1 MIQPLKLNRG
11 KLFKLFVCL
20 LSVLCLS
27 FGTLVIYADSSNP
40 VVYPA
45 NISQP
50 QLSGNDCYLE
60 VVTAN
65 GWKLVVY
72 VKAVFSSTTS
82 VSNTST
88 SFYCY
93 SSENE
98 FRIVSYDASST
109 SISYYGWYYDCN
121 WNSVGMLKTSN
132 IGGLVDYCWLYLGN
146 SGAITGIHGYN
157 CNTSDFEL
165 SSGSNFVFSYGID
178 TTFKSQIDKVIGLL
192 EQGKSSAESNIY
204 SGTTSEQQQ
213 TQKEASAAEK
223 KIYDDTAEYRDSTI
237 SVFKNFRIVGDIANG
252 MLSVTRLF
260 DNLASRLSLASP
272 LLQFSLAIGLGAFV
286 LGLTSLLVG
295 ISRRK

>member
-50 QLSGNDCYLE
+50 QLSGYDCYLE

-72 VKAVFSSTTS
+72 VKAVFSSTS
-82 VSNTST
+82 LVPDISST
-88 SFYCY
+88 SFFCY
-93 SSENE
+93 SSGNE
-98 FRIVSYDASST
+98 FRIKSQNT
-109 SISYYGWYYDCN
+109 SGYPISYYGWYYDCN
-121 WNSVGMLKTSN
+121 WNSVGGLEISN
-132 IGGLVDYCWLYLGN
+132 IAGEKYCWLYLGN

-157 CNTSDFEL
+157 CNTFSFEL

-213 TQKEASAAEK
+213 TQQEASAAEK

-286 LGLTSLLVG
+286 LGLTSLFVG